1 MVSSIKLLSLVV
13 KMNKKSKIF
22 SNNILL
28 FYKSV

>member
-1 MVSSIKLLSLVV
+1 MMFIIKLLSLIV